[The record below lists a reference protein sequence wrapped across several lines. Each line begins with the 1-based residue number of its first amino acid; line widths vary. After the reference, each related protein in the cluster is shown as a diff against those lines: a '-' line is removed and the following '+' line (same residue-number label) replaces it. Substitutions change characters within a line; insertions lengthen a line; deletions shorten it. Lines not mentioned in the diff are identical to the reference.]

1 MRSSALRSRSA
12 PPAGGGS
19 GDLAGRRRSGIEND
33 DFDTAVRALVA
44 SCVAVVG
51 AASDCIGAATDAR
64 RESIVPSGATF
75 DGAALARAAAA
86 FAELAAIAL
95 ARSNTL
101 LALDPVPGELGPAR
115 GRHGAIV
122 PQRLRAVAPFRPAV
136 LPAAAAA
143 AATPVEGLTRRER
156 DVLRLLVR
164 GNTNRQIAAVLGLS
178 TRTVESHRANLMAK
192 LGLASRV
199 ELVSYAEARRL
210 L

>member
-1 MRSSALRSRSA
+1 VRNSALRSRSA
-12 PPAGGGS
+12 ALAGGGG
-19 GDLAGRRRSGIEND
+19 GDRAD
-33 DFDTAVRALVA
+33 DIHAAVRALVESCA
-44 SCVAVVG
+44 SVVG

-64 RESIVPSGATF
+64 RESIATF
-75 DGAALARAAAA
+75 DGAALARAATA

-95 ARSNTL
+95 VRSNAL
-101 LALDPVPGELGPAR
+101 LALERERVALGQGACELTPGR
-115 GRHGAIV
+115 GEDGALA
-122 PQRLRAVAPFRPAV
+122 PRADRLRAVAPFRPAV
-136 LPAAAAA
+136 SPAA

-199 ELVSYAEARRL
+199 ELVSYAETRRL